1 MGRAP
6 RLPLTLRVLPLRPSD
21 RANRCRASP
30 ALRGDGPA
38 GIREDRGTRRSARFT
53 PASGP
58 HAVPAG
64 ATLGVT
70 YARFR
75 LSTAGGLT
83 PTGAAADGEVEDF
96 RVTLATGSL
105 QVAAVS
111 VRR

>member
-1 MGRAP
+1 M
-6 RLPLTLRVLPLRPSD
+6 
-21 RANRCRASP
+21 
-30 ALRGDGPA
+30 
-38 GIREDRGTRRSARFT
+38 
-53 PASGP
+53 
-58 HAVPAG
+58 PAG